1 MNDDN
6 KSSGSLYK
14 STSSSEDDNDLDGV
28 FIAQIMKE
36 YEEFFFLSKTPQKDI
51 YVKWCTICKRYTRLS
66 SSNML

>member
-36 YEEFFFLSKTPQKDI
+36 YEEFFFFFKQDTSKGHL
-51 YVKWCTICKRYTRLS
+51 C
-66 SSNML
+66 